1 MPAKKLVFR
10 VRPRAT
16 GGCKRINRSIPTT
29 GGRRR
34 RRRRTM
40 NSKHLRGWIRRAR
53 PWTRV
58 RGRGFWDDFKKGFS
72 SVIKPFAKY
81 AGPVLDVIAPEI
93 GVPLQIG
100 ASFL

>member
-1 MPAKKLVFR
+1 MK
-10 VRPRAT
+10 
-16 GGCKRINRSIPTT
+16 
-29 GGRRR
+29 
-34 RRRRTM
+34 
-40 NSKHLRGWIRRAR
+40 SKHLRDWIRRAR

-58 RGRGFWDDFKKGFS
+58 RGRGFWGDFKKGFS